1 MLKKAAI
8 VVGASAGL
16 MALAPIA
23 NADSAGNEGV
33 NLLND
38 DNISAVPVQLC
49 NNDIAA
55 VGAVVPVLSPS
66 QAECVNA
73 PLVDHP
79 SSQS

>member
-1 MLKKAAI
+1 MKKAAI